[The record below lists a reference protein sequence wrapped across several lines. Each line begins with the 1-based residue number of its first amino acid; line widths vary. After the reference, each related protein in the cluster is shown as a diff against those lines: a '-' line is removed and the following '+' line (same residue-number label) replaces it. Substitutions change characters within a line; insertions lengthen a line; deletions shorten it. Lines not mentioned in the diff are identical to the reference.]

1 MKTIKYFLILFLFTT
16 IFCTSVFCQ
25 TKRISL
31 PVAVFSGSDTS
42 KPVLFYI
49 TGDGG
54 WNKFSTAFV
63 QHLNNKG
70 YEIVGLNAREYF
82 WHKKTAQ
89 QTADAMSLIIA
100 GHMKSRKS
108 KSFVLIGYSFG
119 ADVMPF
125 VVTHSKA
132 GMMTNLQYI
141 ILMSPAAKT
150 DFEVHITEL
159 IGLGSGNG
167 ESVSAE
173 VNKISHPV
181 LFVFGDKEN
190 DFPIHDIHIKNY
202 KTEKLPGG
210 HHYDGDPA
218 AVSNILLTYLK

>member
-1 MKTIKYFLILFLFTT
+1 MKTIKCFLILFLFTT
-16 IFCTSVFCQ
+16 IFFIPVFCQ
-25 TKRISL
+25 TKKISL

-63 QHLNNKG
+63 QNLNNKG

-89 QTADAMSLIIA
+89 QTANAMSLIIG
-100 GHMKSRKS
+100 GHMKNRKS

-125 VVTHSKA
+125 VVTRNNDDI
-132 GMMTNLQYI
+132 MTNLRYL
-141 ILMSPAAKT
+141 ILMSPASTT
-150 DFEVHITEL
+150 DFEVHITGL
-159 IGLGSGNG
+159 MGIGSSSG

-173 VNKISHPV
+173 INKITHPV

>member
-1 MKTIKYFLILFLFTT
+1 MRTSKYVLVLFLFSN
-16 IFCTSVFCQ
+16 FLRDAAFCQ
-25 TKRISL
+25 TKKIAV
-31 PVAVFSGSDTS
+31 PVAVFSSTDTS

-54 WNKFSTAFV
+54 WNKFSNAFV
-63 QHLNNKG
+63 QHLNDKG

-89 QTADAMSLIIA
+89 QTANAMSLIIA
-100 GHMKSRKS
+100 GHMKDRKS

-125 VVTHSKA
+125 VVTHA
-132 GMMTNLQYI
+132 RDDIMANLQHI

-150 DFEVHITEL
+150 DFEVHIADL
-159 IGLGSGNG
+159 IGLGSSSG
-167 ESVSAE
+167 ESVPAE
-173 VNKISHPV
+173 INKISKPV
-181 LFVFGDKEN
+181 LLVFGDKET
-190 DFPIHDIHIKNY
+190 DFPVKELHIKNY
-202 KTEKLPGG
+202 KAETLPGG

-218 AVSNILLTYLK
+218 AVCKIILPYLK